1 MSIPA
6 KPLKILLVED
16 NPIAAMVNS
25 KLLEELGYK
34 PDTAV
39 NGTEA
44 ITMADNHYDLIF
56 MDIGLPDIDGITASA
71 EIRRREQEGQK
82 HARIV
87 ALTAYK
93 SEEVLDHCLK
103 SGMNDVATKP
113 ISSEQLQK
121 IIMEAE
127 A

>member
-1 MSIPA
+1 MSAQA

-44 ITMADNHYDLIF
+44 INMADNHYDLIF
-56 MDIGLPDIDGITASA
+56 MDIGLPDINGIAASA

-93 SEEVLDHCLK
+93 SEEVRDNCLK

-121 IIMEAE
+121 IIMEA
-127 A
+127 AA